1 MLAGAGQLDREV
13 NWVVASRS
21 RLPMFQGIR
30 GNDLA
35 VLSTEVMR
43 LADPDRTFAEVVRAL
58 AATGVAGILVLELPD
73 EAGIQ
78 AAERGGLPLLYYPAE
93 AALLREV
100 EQEVLRYIVNRREQ
114 LQQRAREFF
123 RRFAEV
129 ALHDSRPDPVVRE
142 LAEITGKA
150 AILTDPLGRVLGVS
164 GGTGTFDLER
174 VTLPPQVRPEGTVQR
189 VELAELAD
197 PVYLAPIPGPTGPQ
211 GFLILAPADGGDRD
225 LEETALAQA
234 ATAIAAVLGRQRPDT
249 DRVRVSLLEELLT
262 GRPVSYDLIRA
273 QARRIGYDL
282 DGRLAVA
289 VVEVEGNGADFG
301 RMLSGG
307 LRFAGRPLL
316 AAPYQG
322 KLTVILPAVD
332 GQLIT
337 AAEGVRQ
344 AVAER
349 VGGQAF
355 VGVGRPYAELR
366 DLSRSYREACR
377 ALGLARKL
385 GLANRPVLFDRLGF
399 FRLLTILADEF
410 PAEVRS
416 FVDETLGK
424 LAEYDRENR
433 SDLVE
438 TLRVCLES
446 NLNVSEA
453 AEKLHVHRNTLL
465 YRLRRVEEISG
476 WNLENPDS
484 RLALHL
490 AVKLLDLLD

>member
-1 MLAGAGQLDREV
+1 
-13 NWVVASRS
+13 
-21 RLPMFQGIR
+21 MFQGIR
-30 GNDLA
+30 GHDLA
-35 VLSTEVMR
+35 VLSIEVMR

-58 AATGVAGILVLELPD
+58 VATGVAGILVLELPD

-78 AAERGGLPLLYYPAE
+78 AAERSSLPLLYYPAE

-114 LQQRAREFF
+114 IQQRARDLF

-129 ALHDSRPDPVVRE
+129 ALQDSRPYPVVRQ

-150 AILTDPLGRVLGVS
+150 AILTDPLGRVLAVS
-164 GGTGTFDLER
+164 GGAGSFDLER
-174 VTLPPQVRPEGTVQR
+174 VTLPPQVRPEGGVQR
-189 VELAELAD
+189 AELAELAD
-197 PVYLAPIPGPTGPQ
+197 PVYLAPIPGPAGPL
-211 GFLILAPADGGDRD
+211 GFLILAPADGSDRD

-234 ATAIAAVLGRQRPDT
+234 ATAVAAVLGRQRPDT

-289 VVEVEGNGADFG
+289 VVELEADGADFG
-301 RMLSGG
+301 RVLSGG
-307 LRFAGRPLL
+307 LRFAGRLLL

-322 KLTVILPAVD
+322 KLTVIVPALD

-337 AAEGVRQ
+337 VAETVRQ

-349 VGGQAF
+349 VGGQVF
-355 VGVGRPYAELR
+355 IGVGRPYTELR
-366 DLSRSYREACR
+366 ELGRSYREACR

-385 GLANRPVLFDRLGF
+385 GLTNHPVLFERLGL
-399 FRLLTILADEF
+399 FRLLTIVADEF
-410 PAEVRS
+410 PAEAHS
-416 FVDETLGK
+416 FVNETLGK
-424 LAEYDRENR
+424 LVDYDRENR
-433 SDLVE
+433 SDLVT

-453 AEKLHVHRNTLL
+453 AERLHVHRNTLL

>member
-1 MLAGAGQLDREV
+1 
-13 NWVVASRS
+13 
-21 RLPMFQGIR
+21 MFQGIR

-35 VLSTEVMR
+35 VLSVEVMR

-58 AATGVAGILVLELPD
+58 AATGVAGILVLEAPD

-78 AAERGGLPLLYYPAE
+78 AAERSGLPLLHYPAE

-114 LQQRAREFF
+114 LQQRARELF
-123 RRFAEV
+123 RRFAE
-129 ALHDSRPDPVVRE
+129 AAFQDSRPDPVVRQ
-142 LAEITGKA
+142 LAEVTGKVA
-150 AILTDPLGRVLGVS
+150 LLTDPLGRVLAAW
-164 GGTGTFDLER
+164 GGAAGLELER
-174 VTLPPQVRPEGTVQR
+174 VTLPPELRPEGGPRR
-189 VELAELAD
+189 VNLAELAD
-197 PVYLAPIPGPTGPQ
+197 PVYLAPISGPGGLQ

-234 ATAIAAVLGRQRPDT
+234 ATAVAAVLGRQRPDA
-249 DRVRVSLLEELLT
+249 DRVRANLLDELLA

-273 QARRIGYDL
+273 QARRIGHDL
-282 DGRLAVA
+282 DGKLAVA
-289 VVEVEGNGADFG
+289 VVEVDGDGADFG
-301 RMLSGG
+301 RMLSGD
-307 LRFAGRPLL
+307 LRFAGRLLL
-316 AAPYQG
+316 AGPYQG

-337 AAEGVRQ
+337 VAEAVRQ

-349 VGGQAF
+349 TKGRAF

-366 DLSRSYREACR
+366 ELSRSYREARR

-385 GLANRPVLFDRLGF
+385 GLADRPVLFERLGI

-410 PAEVRS
+410 PAEART

-424 LAEYDRENR
+424 LVEYDRQNR

-438 TLRVCLES
+438 TLRVALES

-453 AEKLHVHRNTLL
+453 AERLHVHRNTLL
-465 YRLRRVEEISG
+465 YRLHRVEEISG

-490 AVKLLDLLD
+490 AVKLYDLLD

>member
-1 MLAGAGQLDREV
+1 
-13 NWVVASRS
+13 
-21 RLPMFQGIR
+21 MFQGIR

-35 VLSTEVMR
+35 VLSVEVMR

-58 AATGVAGILVLELPD
+58 AATGVAGILVLEPPD

-78 AAERGGLPLLYYPAE
+78 AAERSGLPLLYYPAE

-100 EQEVLRYIVNRREQ
+100 EQEVLRYLVNRREQ
-114 LQQRAREFF
+114 LQQRARELF
-123 RRFAEV
+123 RRFAEA
-129 ALHDSRPDPVVRE
+129 ALQDSRPDPVVRQ
-142 LAEITGKA
+142 LAEVTGKVA
-150 AILTDPLGRVLGVS
+150 LLTDPLGRVLAAGGGGV
-164 GGTGTFDLER
+164 GLQLER
-174 VTLPPQVRPEGTVQR
+174 VTLPPELRPEGGPRR
-189 VELAELAD
+189 VNLAELAD
-197 PVYLAPIPGPTGPQ
+197 PVYLAPISGPGGPQ

-234 ATAIAAVLGRQRPDT
+234 ATALAAVLGRQRPDN
-249 DRVRVSLLEELLT
+249 DRVRAGLLEELLT

-282 DGRLAVA
+282 GGKLAVA
-289 VVEVEGNGADFG
+289 VADLDGVEPGQVV
-301 RMLSGG
+301 GG
-307 LRFAGRPLL
+307 LKFAGRPLL

-322 KLTVILPAVD
+322 KLTVLLPAVE

-337 AAEGVRQ
+337 AAEAVRQ

-349 VGGQAF
+349 AGGRAF
-355 VGVGRPYAELR
+355 VGVGRPYADLR
-366 DLSRSYREACR
+366 ELSRSYREARR

-385 GLANRPVLFDRLGF
+385 GLADRPVLFERLGL

-410 PAEVRS
+410 PAEART

-424 LAEYDRENR
+424 LVEYDRENR

-438 TLRVCLES
+438 TLRVALES

-453 AEKLHVHRNTLL
+453 AERLHVHRNTLL

-490 AVKLLDLLD
+490 AVKLYGLLD